1 MDLQEKLVASY
12 MAQTSATAE
21 PAGLAKIRSA
31 AIETFEQQGFPTK
44 KMEEW
49 KYTPLNKL
57 VKTDYTVFP
66 KKSKNLTLDEV
77 QNYILHDVDTFKIVF
92 VDGVYSSFLSETT
105 HEGMDVCLLSAALSQ
120 AKYRKVI
127 EKYFDTVADSEDSF
141 TALNTAFGREGA
153 FVHIPKKKRVE
164 KPIQIIH
171 FSTGVN
177 QNLMLQPRNL
187 IVVEAQSEVQI
198 IERHQS
204 LTDTPVLT
212 NVVTEIFTHKGAQ
225 VDYYKIQ
232 NDHEEASLVDSTYI
246 HQEKHSHAK
255 VHTFSFGGQFI
266 RNNLHFYHKDQA
278 IQSTMKGITL
288 VEGKQL
294 VDHHTLVHHAH
305 PNSES
310 HQEYK
315 GIYNGQSTGVFN
327 GKIVVEQEAQKT
339 NAFQQNNN
347 ILMSDKATINTKP
360 QLEIFADDVRCSHG
374 CTIGQLDETA
384 LFYLQTRGIPKKEAR
399 ALLTYAF
406 ANNVLASVNIPAV
419 KTRINALIAKKLGVN
434 LGFNL

>member
-12 MAQTSATAE
+12 MAQTSANAE
-21 PAGLAKIRSA
+21 PDGLAKIRSA

-57 VKTDYTVFP
+57 VKTNYTVFP
-66 KKSKNLTLDEV
+66 KKTKNLTLDDV
-77 QNYILHDVDTFKIVF
+77 QPYILHDVDTYKIVF
-92 VDGVYSSFLSETT
+92 VDGVYSAFLSETT
-105 HEGMDVCLLSAALSQ
+105 HEGMDVCLMSAALSQ
-120 AKYRKVI
+120 PKYRKVI
-127 EKYFDTVADSEDSF
+127 ETYFDTATDSEDSF

-153 FVHIPKKKRVE
+153 FIHIPKKKVVE

-187 IVVEAQSEVQI
+187 IVADQQAEVQI

-204 LTDTPVLT
+204 LSDTEVFT

-246 HQEKHSHAK
+246 VQQKHSHAK
-255 VHTFSFGGQFI
+255 VHTFSFGSRFV
-266 RNNLHFYHKDQA
+266 RNNLHFYHKDEA

-315 GIYNGQSTGVFN
+315 GIYDGQATGVFN

-360 QLEIFADDVRCSHG
+360 QLEIFADDVRCTHG

-384 LFYLQTRGIPKKEAR
+384 LFYLQTRGIPQKEAR

-406 ANNVLASVNIPAV
+406 ANNVLASVTIPAV
-419 KTRINALIAKKLGVN
+419 KMRINALIAKKLGVN